1 MNGQLFSGIDNAAV
15 ILITLAVLALVTILG
30 AASRRTPSSGLVGAA
45 KNVWW
50 LLRWGP
56 SVITD
61 LTDRLQHLEDSLEDT
76 VSTHVDVWL
85 SENLD
90 VSDAVEAELDNKL
103 SDINWKDHIR
113 VEVEAEVRSNY

>member
-1 MNGQLFSGIDNAAV
+1 M
-15 ILITLAVLALVTILG
+15 
-30 AASRRTPSSGLVGAA
+30 
-45 KNVWW
+45 WW

-61 LTDRLQHLEDSLEDT
+61 LTNKIESLEDSLEDT

>member
-1 MNGQLFSGIDNAAV
+1 M
-15 ILITLAVLALVTILG
+15 
-30 AASRRTPSSGLVGAA
+30 
-45 KNVWW
+45 WW